1 MDTTVGVV
9 GSGSFGVTISKLLSS
24 NRNVL
29 LYTRRDDVM
38 KAVNEDHHYMGTDLT
53 NNVKATK
60 SLEEVC
66 NNCQLIFPVV
76 PSKVFRKVMSDMSE
90 FLHPFHILIHCTK
103 GLDISN
109 IDDDDFKSLTFDR
122 KNVNTM
128 SEVILQ
134 ETSVVRVGCM
144 SGPNLAKELLAGL
157 PAATV
162 IASEYD
168 EVIKLGQEALG
179 SKSFTVFGSH
189 DIKGAELAGAYKNIV
204 ALAAGIIKG
213 LGYGKNM
220 EALLITRG
228 LNEMIEFGVGLG
240 MSGQAFLGT
249 AGIGDMIAT
258 ATSEKSRNFTFGM
271 RFANGETLDQILDSS
286 SEVVEGVRT
295 LKIISTLASND
306 NIKLPITRA
315 LYKVIYENFDIKN
328 AIEYLINFQYETDV
342 DFNIQKGRS

>member
-1 MDTTVGVV
+1 MNSPVGVV
-9 GSGSFGVTISKLLSS
+9 GSGSFGVTISKLLSA
-24 NRNVL
+24 NRDVL
-29 LYTRRDDVM
+29 LYTRRLDV
-38 KAVNEDHHYMGTDLT
+38 ANAINIDHNYLNTPLDHR
-53 NNVKATK
+53 VKATMD
-60 SLEEVC
+60 LEEVC
-66 NNCQLIFPVV
+66 SKCKLIFPVI
-76 PSKVFRKVMSDMSE
+76 PSSAFRGVIVDMSP
-90 FLHPFHILIHCTK
+90 FLYPYHILIHCTK

-109 IDDDDFKSLTFDR
+109 IKEVDFKALNFNR

-128 SEVILQ
+128 SEVILE

-168 EVIKLGQEALG
+168 EVIKLGQEVLS
-179 SKSFTVFGSH
+179 SKIFTVFGSH

-204 ALAAGIIKG
+204 AVAAGIIKG

-228 LNEMIEFGVGLG
+228 LKEMIEFGVKLG

-258 ATSEKSRNFTFGM
+258 ATSESSRNYTFGM
-271 RFANGETLDQILDSS
+271 RFAKGETLDEILATSD
-286 SEVVEGVRT
+286 EVVEGVRT
-295 LKIISTLASND
+295 LKIISTLAEND

-315 LYKVIYENFDIKN
+315 LYKVIYEGFDVKS
-328 AIEYLINFQYETDV
+328 AIDYLIRFQYTNDV
-342 DFNIQKGRS
+342 DFNIQRD

>member
-1 MDTTVGVV
+1 MKSPVGVI
-9 GSGSFGVTISKLLSS
+9 GSGSFGVTISKLLST
-24 NRNVL
+24 NKDVL
-29 LYTRRDDVM
+29 LYTRRQEVLDAIND
-38 KAVNEDHHYMGTDLT
+38 NHLYLNTPLDHR
-53 NNVKATK
+53 VRATMNI
-60 SLEEVC
+60 EEVC
-66 NNCQLIFPVV
+66 ANCKLIFPVI
-76 PSKVFRKVMSDMSE
+76 PSSAFRAVMADMAPY
-90 FLHPFHILIHCTK
+90 LHPYHILIHCTK

-109 IDDDDFKSLTFDR
+109 IDPKDFESLNFHK

-128 SEVILQ
+128 SEVILE

-168 EVIKLGQEALG
+168 EVIKLGQEVLS
-179 SKSFTVFGSH
+179 SKTFTVFGSH

-204 ALAAGIIKG
+204 AVAAGIIKG

-228 LNEMIEFGVGLG
+228 LKEMIEFGVRLG

-258 ATSEKSRNFTFGM
+258 ATSESSRNFTFGM
-271 RFANGETLDQILDSS
+271 RFANGESLDDILSS
-286 SEVVEGVRT
+286 SDEVVEGVRT
-295 LKIISTLASND
+295 LKIISTLAEND
-306 NIKLPITRA
+306 DIKLPITRA
-315 LYKVIYENFDIKN
+315 LYKVIYEDFDVKK
-328 AIEYLINFQYETDV
+328 AIDYLIRFQYTNDI
-342 DFNIQKGRS
+342 DFNIQRD